1 MSGIGFGI
9 GIDMDLSGFITHLVT
24 IAKGKDKT
32 IQYKAT
38 CMKDDDDED
47 SPTTLYKIVNGEKDY
62 DNHIEISDDESV
74 TICID
79 GEYYFASIIDIDI
92 NGGDLT
98 IECEDDFTD
107 EQIHIQC
114 DLLVG
119 SDECNYE
126 DIFKFSTFDLDGN
139 ELDDDDEDDDDDWD
153 DEDDDDEDE
162 DWDDEDDDEE
172 DEDWDDDD
180 EEEDEDWDEDDEE
193 EDSVLAIPLDSRAP
207 YKVKIIFKDDHIE
220 RYYASKEYG
229 SNYDEFTL
237 YLSKSECIDKTN
249 FIKINYDEEMVYINL
264 GTTYITAELLNV
276 TSHNLDD
283 YIICWGGD
291 FYRSISIDSKY
302 RH

>member
-9 GIDMDLSGFITHLVT
+9 GIDMDLSGFITHLVKIT
-24 IAKGKDKT
+24 RGKNKT

-38 CMKDDDDED
+38 CMKDDDNED

-79 GEYYFASIIDIDI
+79 GEYYFANIIDIDI

-139 ELDDDDEDDDDDWD
+139 ELDDDDED
-153 DEDDDDEDE
+153 
-162 DWDDEDDDEE
+162 
-172 DEDWDDDD
+172 
-180 EEEDEDWDEDDEE
+180 WDEDDEE
-193 EDSVLAIPLDSRAP
+193 EDSVSAIPLDSRAP

-220 RYYASKEYG
+220 RYYASKKYG
-229 SNYDEFTL
+229 SNYDGFTL
-237 YLSKSECIDKTN
+237 YLSKNECIDKTN
-249 FIKINYDEEMVYINL
+249 FIKINYDEETVYINL

-276 TSHNLDD
+276 SSHNLDD

>member
-9 GIDMDLSGFITHLVT
+9 GIDMDLSGFITHLVKIT
-24 IAKGKDKT
+24 RGKNKT

-38 CMKDDDDED
+38 CMKDDDNED

-79 GEYYFASIIDIDI
+79 GEYYFANIIDIDI

-139 ELDDDDEDDDDDWD
+139 ELDDDDED
-153 DEDDDDEDE
+153 
-162 DWDDEDDDEE
+162 
-172 DEDWDDDD
+172 
-180 EEEDEDWDEDDEE
+180 WDEDDEE
-193 EDSVLAIPLDSRAP
+193 EDSVSAIPLDSRAP

-220 RYYASKEYG
+220 RYYARKKYG
-229 SNYDEFTL
+229 SNYDGFTL
-237 YLSKSECIDKTN
+237 YLSKNECIDKTN
-249 FIKINYDEEMVYINL
+249 FIKINYDEETVYINL

-276 TSHNLDD
+276 SSHNLDD